1 MAASDIELPLM
12 PSMTTSGPMTM
23 ESADLGVLPQ
33 EARIRIAA
41 AAPAPRVGN
50 LRLDLVDRSLL
61 AIRMCWLLLS
71 CRLTALFIYRKPGAT
86 AYRQSFLR
94 CPRLVMARL
103 QTDCPVIGVR
113 AVAGVSRASERPSKQ
128 GWRGKAGGLAGFEV
142 WIT

>member
-33 EARIRIAA
+33 EARIRNAA
-41 AAPAPRVGN
+41 TAPAPRVAN
-50 LRLDLVDRSLL
+50 LRLDLVDRSLF

-86 AYRQSFLR
+86 AYRQCFWSASRPQLG
-94 CPRLVMARL
+94 RLWPLSSMPPDRY
-103 QTDCPVIGVR
+103 
-113 AVAGVSRASERPSKQ
+113 RPNSAKQ
-128 GWRGKAGGLAGFEV
+128 FRSN
-142 WIT
+142 